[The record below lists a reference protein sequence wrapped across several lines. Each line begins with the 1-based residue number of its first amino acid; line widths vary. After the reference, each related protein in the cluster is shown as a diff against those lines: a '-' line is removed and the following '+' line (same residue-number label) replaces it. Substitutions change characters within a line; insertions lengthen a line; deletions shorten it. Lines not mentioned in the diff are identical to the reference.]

1 MNNFTRFSVLGVVV
15 LLTTALSANQKDQTM
30 LEESIQL
37 LKDNYINPLHVN
49 MKVFYAQAK
58 LDLAKVCPNSCSRDD
73 AERKIAEIFSTIHDP
88 HLNLT
93 PQLRF
98 DEDKPYFVGAWKN
111 SYRYGFRA
119 VASGNEGIITFI
131 QPETP
136 AEVAGLH
143 VGDTL
148 ISVESNKDLYN
159 SDSLLEKIA
168 YLEVQV
174 RAIDIRVRSVE
185 GIERIV
191 HMKTNYIHWKPS
203 LELIDSKFAKITIP
217 DFHDNEITDAMVH
230 SFIKKINTQKITK
243 LILDLRFNEGGD
255 PFMPINVAGIFTKKK
270 IGHTF
275 KNVKNATVKYW
286 FDRGYTF
293 YRDSLKPEDDDK
305 LPFQNYA
312 TWSNPVVVLIGKNT
326 FSGGENLADL
336 VHGLPNVMLLGE
348 ETLGGGGVLGNRFTL
363 TTGAGLNITTHR
375 IYRIDNSLVPFKV
388 IPDQKV
394 VLDPDALAK
403 GHDTQVEAA
412 IKYLNETK

>member
-1 MNNFTRFSVLGVVV
+1 MNNFLRFLTLSAVV
-15 LLTTALSANQKDQTM
+15 LLTTALSANQKDQAM

-37 LKDNYINPLHVN
+37 LKNNYINPLHVN
-49 MKVFYAQAK
+49 LKAFYAQAK
-58 LDLAKVCPNSCSRDD
+58 LDLVKMCPNSCSRDE
-73 AERKIAEIFSTIHDP
+73 AERKIAEIISKIHDP

-98 DEDKPYFVGAWKN
+98 DEDKPYSVGAWKN
-111 SYRYGFRA
+111 TYRYGFRA
-119 VASGNEGIITFI
+119 IESEDNGVITFV

-136 AEVAGLH
+136 AEMAGLQ

-148 ISVESNKDLYN
+148 ISVESDKDLYVL
-159 SDSLLEKIA
+159 DSLLEKIA
-168 YLEVQV
+168 HLEAQT
-174 RAIDIRVRSVE
+174 RIIDIKIRSAK
-185 GIERIV
+185 GDERIV
-191 HMKTNYIHWKPS
+191 RMKPDYLHWKPK
-203 LELIDSKFAKITIP
+203 LKIIDSNVAKITIP
-217 DFHDNEITDAMVH
+217 DFYDTDISDMLFH
-230 SFIKKINTQKITK
+230 SFIKKITSQKITK
-243 LILDLRFNEGGD
+243 LIIDLRFNEGGN
-255 PFMPINVAGIFTKKK
+255 PFTVINIAGVFAKNKVGHIFKD
-270 IGHTF
+270 I
-275 KNVKNATVKYW
+275 KNATIKYW
-286 FDRGYTF
+286 YDRGYTF

-312 TWSNPVVVLIGKNT
+312 TWSNSVVVLIGKNT

-394 VLDPDALAK
+394 ALDPDALVK
-403 GHDTQVEAA
+403 GHDTQLEAA
-412 IKYLNETK
+412 IEYLNKTK